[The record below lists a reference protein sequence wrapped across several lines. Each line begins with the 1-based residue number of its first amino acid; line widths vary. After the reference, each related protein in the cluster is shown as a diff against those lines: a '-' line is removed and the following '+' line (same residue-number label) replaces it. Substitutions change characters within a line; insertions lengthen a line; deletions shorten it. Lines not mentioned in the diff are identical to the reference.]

1 MKILITGA
9 TGQVGHALTQRLAS
23 LGDVIAVDRHGAD
36 LGKSDS
42 LVAVLDSYQPD
53 WIINAAA
60 YTAVDKAE
68 SEPVLA
74 NEINAKAPGVMAVW
88 AEKHG
93 AKLVHY
99 STDYVFDGQ
108 LDEPYKEDAATAPLN
123 VYGAT
128 KLAGEQAIL
137 ATKAQAWVFR
147 TTWVFATHGANFLK
161 TMLKLGQERDA
172 LSVVNDQVGAPTSAS
187 WIAEVTARL
196 MEVENAPAPGVYHLA
211 AAGSTHWLGYAQF
224 VLSEAQRLGM
234 PLKVNSEQVVGIP
247 SSAYPTPAQRP
258 MNSRLNSDTLM
269 RALGI
274 SAPDWRKDVA
284 QVTAELVGQ
293 AKSLSKVV

>member
-9 TGQVGHALTQRLAS
+9 NGQVGHALTQRLDNI
-23 LGDVIAVDRHGAD
+23 GEVIALDRQGAD
-36 LGKSDS
+36 LSKPDS
-42 LVAVLDSYQPD
+42 LMAVLDVYRPD

-68 SEPVLA
+68 VERELAFTINARAPKVLA
-74 NEINAKAPGVMAVW
+74 EWAAV
-88 AEKHG
+88 HG

-108 LDEPYKEDAATAPLN
+108 LDRPYREDDATAPLN

-147 TTWVFATHGANFLK
+147 TTWVFAAHGANFLK
-161 TMLKLGQERDA
+161 TMLRLGQERDA
-172 LSVVNDQVGAPTSAS
+172 LSVVNDQIGAPTSAS

-196 MEVENAPAPGVYHLA
+196 IEAKNAPTTGVYHLA
-211 AAGSTHWLGYAQF
+211 AAGSTHWQGYAEF
-224 VLSEAQRLGM
+224 VLSEAKRLGM
-234 PLKVNSEQVVGIP
+234 SLKVSPEQVAGIP

-258 MNSRLNSDTLM
+258 MNSRLNSDALM
-269 RALGI
+269 GALDL

-284 QVTAELVGQ
+284 QVIAELVGQ
-293 AKSLSKVV
+293 AKSSSKGV

>member
-9 TGQVGHALTQRLAS
+9 NGQVGHALTQRLVS
-23 LGDVIAVDRHGAD
+23 LGEVIALDRQGAD
-36 LGKSDS
+36 LSKLES
-42 LVAVLDSYQPD
+42 LVAVLDALRPD

-68 SEPVLA
+68 SEQDLA
-74 NEINAKAPGVMAVW
+74 SEINTKAPGVMAAW

-108 LDEPYKEDAATAPLN
+108 LNRPYREDDATAPLN

-137 ATKAQAWVFR
+137 ATKARAWVFR

-161 TMLKLGQERDA
+161 TMLRLGQERDA
-172 LSVVNDQVGAPTSAS
+172 LSVVNDQIGAPTSAS

-196 MEVENAPAPGVYHLA
+196 IEAESAPATGVYHLA
-211 AAGSTHWLGYAQF
+211 AAGSTHWQGYAQF
-224 VLSEAQRLGM
+224 VLSEAQRLGV
-234 PLKVNSEQVVGIP
+234 PLKVSPEQVAGIP

-258 MNSRLNSDTLM
+258 MNSRLNSDALM
-269 RALGI
+269 GALGL
-274 SAPDWRKDVA
+274 SAPDWRTDVA

-293 AKSLSKVV
+293 AKSSSKGV

>member
-9 TGQVGHALTQRLAS
+9 NGQVGHALTQRLAS
-23 LGDVIAVDRHGAD
+23 LGEVIALDRQGAD
-36 LGKSDS
+36 LSKPEG
-42 LVAVLDSYQPD
+42 LVAVLDAHRPD

-68 SEPVLA
+68 SEQDLA
-74 NEINAKAPGVMAVW
+74 NEINAKAPGVMAAW

-93 AKLVHY
+93 ARLVHY

-108 LDEPYKEDAATAPLN
+108 LDRPYREDDATAPLN

-147 TTWVFATHGANFLK
+147 TTWVFAAHGANFLK
-161 TMLKLGQERDA
+161 TMLRLGQERDA
-172 LSVVNDQVGAPTSAS
+172 LSVVNDQIGAPTSAS

-196 MEVENAPAPGVYHLA
+196 IEAENTPATGVYHLA
-211 AAGSTHWLGYAQF
+211 AAGSTHWQGYAQF
-224 VLSEAQRLGM
+224 VLSEAQRLGVS
-234 PLKVNSEQVVGIP
+234 LKVNPEQVAGIP

-258 MNSRLNSDTLM
+258 MNSHLNSDALM
-269 RALGI
+269 GALGL
-274 SAPDWRKDVA
+274 SAPDWRTDVA

-293 AKSLSKVV
+293 AKSSSKGV

>member
-9 TGQVGHALTQRLAS
+9 NGQVGHALTRRLAD
-23 LGDVIAVDRHGAD
+23 LGEVIALDRQGAD
-36 LGKSDS
+36 LSKPDS
-42 LVAVLDSYQPD
+42 LMAVLDVYRPD

-68 SEPVLA
+68 VERELAFTINARAPKVLA
-74 NEINAKAPGVMAVW
+74 EWVAV
-88 AEKHG
+88 HG

-108 LDEPYKEDAATAPLN
+108 LDRPYREGDATAPLN

-147 TTWVFATHGANFLK
+147 TTWVFAAHGSNFLK
-161 TMLKLGQERDA
+161 TMLRLGQERDA
-172 LSVVNDQVGAPTSAS
+172 LSVVNDQIGAPTSAS
-187 WIAEVTARL
+187 WVAEVTARL
-196 MEVENAPAPGVYHLA
+196 IEAKNAPTTGIYHLA
-211 AAGSTHWLGYAQF
+211 AAGGTHWQGYAQF
-224 VLSEAQRLGM
+224 VLSEAKRLGM
-234 PLKVNSEQVVGIP
+234 PLKVSPEQVAGIP

-258 MNSRLNSDTLM
+258 MNSRLNSDALM
-269 RALGI
+269 GALDL

-284 QVTAELVGQ
+284 QVTVELVSQ
-293 AKSLSKVV
+293 AKSSSKGV

>member
-9 TGQVGHALTQRLAS
+9 NGQVGHALTQRLAS
-23 LGDVIAVDRHGAD
+23 LGEIIALDRQGAD
-36 LGKSDS
+36 LSRSES
-42 LVAVLDSYQPD
+42 LAAVLDAHQPD

-68 SEPVLA
+68 SEQDLA
-74 NEINAKAPGVMAVW
+74 NEINAKAPGVMAAW

-108 LDEPYKEDAATAPLN
+108 LDRPYSEDDVTAPLN
-123 VYGAT
+123 IYGAT

-137 ATKAQAWVFR
+137 ATKVRAWVLR
-147 TTWVFATHGANFLK
+147 TTWVFAAHGNNFLK
-161 TMLKLGQERDA
+161 TMLRLGQERDA
-172 LSVVNDQVGAPTSAS
+172 LSVVNDQIGAPTSAS

-196 MEVENAPAPGVYHLA
+196 IEKECVLATGIYHLSA
-211 AAGSTHWLGYAQF
+211 SGSTHWQGYAQF
-224 VLSEAQRLGM
+224 VLSEARRLGVS
-234 PLKVNSEQVVGIP
+234 LKVSPEQVAGIP

-258 MNSRLNSDTLM
+258 MNSRLSSDALM
-269 RALGI
+269 CALGM
-274 SAPDWRKDVA
+274 SAPDWRVDVA
-284 QVTAELVGQ
+284 QVTAELVSQ
-293 AKSLSKVV
+293 AKSSSKSV

>member
-9 TGQVGHALTQRLAS
+9 NGQVGHALTQRLAS
-23 LGDVIAVDRHGAD
+23 LGEVIALDRQGAD
-36 LGKSDS
+36 LSKPEG
-42 LVAVLDSYQPD
+42 LVAVLDAHRPD
-53 WIINAAA
+53 WIINTAA

-68 SEPVLA
+68 SEQDLA
-74 NEINAKAPGVMAVW
+74 NEINAKAPGVMAAWV
-88 AEKHG
+88 EKHG
-93 AKLVHY
+93 ARLVHY

-108 LDEPYKEDAATAPLN
+108 LDRPYREDDATAPLN

-161 TMLKLGQERDA
+161 TMLRLGQERDA
-172 LSVVNDQVGAPTSAS
+172 LSVVNDQIGAPTSAS

-196 MEVENAPAPGVYHLA
+196 IEAENTPATGVYHLA
-211 AAGSTHWLGYAQF
+211 AAGSTHWQGYAQF
-224 VLSEAQRLGM
+224 VLSEAQRLGVS
-234 PLKVNSEQVVGIP
+234 LKVNPEQVAGIP

-258 MNSRLNSDTLM
+258 MNSRLNSDALM
-269 RALGI
+269 GALGL
-274 SAPDWRKDVA
+274 SAPDWRTDVA

-293 AKSLSKVV
+293 AKSSSKGV

>member
-9 TGQVGHALTQRLAS
+9 NGQVGHALTQRLAS
-23 LGDVIAVDRHGAD
+23 LGEVIALDRQDAD
-36 LGKSDS
+36 LSRSES
-42 LVAVLDSYQPD
+42 LVAVLDAHRPD

-68 SEPVLA
+68 SEQGLA
-74 NEINAKAPGVMAVW
+74 NEINAKAPGIMAVW
-88 AEKHG
+88 AGQHG

-108 LDEPYKEDAATAPLN
+108 LDRPYLEGDATAPLN

-147 TTWVFATHGANFLK
+147 TTWVFAAHGANFLK
-161 TMLKLGQERDA
+161 TMLRLGQERDA
-172 LSVVNDQVGAPTSAS
+172 LSVVNDQIGAPTSAG

-196 MEVENAPAPGVYHLA
+196 IEAENTPATGVYHLA
-211 AAGSTHWLGYAQF
+211 ATGSTHWQGYAQF
-224 VLSEAQRLGM
+224 VLSEARRLGVS
-234 PLKVNSEQVVGIP
+234 LKVSPEQVAGIP

-258 MNSRLNSDTLM
+258 MNSRLNSDALM
-269 RALGI
+269 SALGL
-274 SAPDWRKDVA
+274 SAPDWQVDVA

-293 AKSLSKVV
+293 AKSSSKSV